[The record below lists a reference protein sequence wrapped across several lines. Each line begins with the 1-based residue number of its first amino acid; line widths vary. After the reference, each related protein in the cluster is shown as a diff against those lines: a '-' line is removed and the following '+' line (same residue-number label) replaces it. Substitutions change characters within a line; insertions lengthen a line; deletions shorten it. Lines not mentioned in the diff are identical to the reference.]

1 MRNKGTWEIHNW
13 QLHMLRISSSLGFS
27 DMIFT
32 HSPPSTLSVVIDY
45 FHKSWLISFFLLN
58 WLKVSVIYTS
68 APSVLYSNYDNLTT
82 GFETISALD
91 QQLPRVCCRDHTVYK
106 YHYSEKRVLF
116 IWSKY
121 FSQSSHISYDSWYL
135 IKTETIIWES
145 LGTNRNTYD
154 QTNPFIRGPRKKKIP
169 VLHRAQHSSL
179 VLVIIMCVFI
189 YSTAWM
195 PV

>member
-32 HSPPSTLSVVIDY
+32 HSLPSTLSVVIDY
-45 FHKSWLISFFLLN
+45 FHKSWFISFFLLN
-58 WLKVSVIYTS
+58 WLKVSVMYTS
-68 APSVLYSNYDNLTT
+68 APSVLYSIYDNLTT

-106 YHYSEKRVLF
+106 YHYSEKKEYFLF
-116 IWSKY
+116 EVNTSVNHLIYLMILGTLSC
-121 FSQSSHISYDSWYL
+121 L
-135 IKTETIIWES
+135 IKTEPIIWES

-154 QTNPFIRGPRKKKIP
+154 QTNPFIRGPRKRKYLSCTESSTR
-169 VLHRAQHSSL
+169 VL
-179 VLVIIMCVFI
+179 C
-189 YSTAWM
+189 
-195 PV
+195 

>member
-32 HSPPSTLSVVIDY
+32 HSPPSTLSFVIDY
-45 FHKSWLISFFLLN
+45 FHKSWFISFFLLN

-68 APSVLYSNYDNLTT
+68 APSVLYSIYDNLTT

-106 YHYSEKRVLF
+106 YHYSEKKEYFLF
-116 IWSKY
+116 EVNTSVNHLIYLMILGTLSC
-121 FSQSSHISYDSWYL
+121 L
-135 IKTETIIWES
+135 IKTEPIIWES
-145 LGTNRNTYD
+145 LGTNRNTCMLWS
-154 QTNPFIRGPRKKKIP
+154 N
-169 VLHRAQHSSL
+169 
-179 VLVIIMCVFI
+179 
-189 YSTAWM
+189 
-195 PV
+195 